1 MAHLGADEALSTNL
15 WESVHVLMWSCYVM
29 IRDFSN
35 LCIYNFVGGELEE
48 QLCKLGAICAEDFDI
63 IANVSIYV
71 FDCGCIVSAGV
82 SLWGSAV

>member
-1 MAHLGADEALSTNL
+1 
-15 WESVHVLMWSCYVM
+15 M

-82 SLWGSAV
+82 SL